1 MSDDSPDGVRLDD
14 IDRRILYALMQDA
27 RHTSAAEIAEEVS
40 VSGATVRNR
49 IDRLEESGI
58 IEGYHPTVNF
68 EQADDSLLN
77 LFLCHVQFD
86 EIERIAAQ
94 LGTIPSVVAVRELMG
109 GQTNLHVLVVGED
122 TGDLRR
128 IGQEISKSG
137 VEIKDEFLVQR
148 QMRFPYTEFGP
159 SEDAPSEA
167 LTDSISLR
175 GRAEVA
181 ELTVHENAPTTGRT
195 LADATSDG
203 IIREDTLVV
212 AIERDETMITPKGET
227 EIRPHDIVTVLLPEG
242 DEDLA
247 LNAFRQ
253 PDSTQEPTRH

>member
-1 MSDDSPDGVRLDD
+1 MSDKSADGVRLDD

-49 IDRLEESGI
+49 IERLEASGI

-94 LGTIPSVVAVRELMG
+94 LGTIPSVVAVSELMG

-128 IGQEISKSG
+128 IGQELSKHG

-148 QMRFPYTEFGP
+148 QMRFPYAEFGP
-159 SEDAPSEA
+159 SEDARSKP

-181 ELTVHENAPTTGRT
+181 ELTVHERAPMTGRT
-195 LADATSDG
+195 LTEATSDG
-203 IIREDTLVV
+203 IIDEDTLVV
-212 AIERDETMITPKGET
+212 AIERDETMITPQGDT
-227 EIRPHDIVTVLLPEG
+227 EIHPHDIVTVLLPEG
-242 DEDLA
+242 DETLA
-247 LNAFRQ
+247 LQAFRQ
-253 PDSTQEPTRH
+253 PEPTEQ